1 MIAQDSNN
9 NDMEIGYLS
18 SDDENE
24 IQPPSTRK
32 DVLIQVDLDE
42 ALQMV
47 KKVHEVMA

>member
-1 MIAQDSNN
+1 
-9 NDMEIGYLS
+9 MEIGYLS
-18 SDDENE
+18 SDGENE